1 MIENSEVFSSS
12 GNNETNTNSENVF
25 DDTQQLQSKTVD
37 NRNNYESVKTEP
49 QISSGEATYTND
61 ENAAIDNSL
70 MFSKGITPKESEWKR
85 SKNWEEASPLLCNIF
100 YCFYF
105 PFICRI
111 APLRE
116 ENIPQISD
124 KDKSQL
130 NTDMFRSNWDPV
142 TREYGRQMAE
152 YERKHKLN
160 RQFVF
165 FFFFLLLS
173 REIEFLLIFFKIFS
187 DHSIKKPK
195 YPSLLKIILKSY
207 FDLQL
212 FCAVICLLL
221 SFVFSFH
228 LYSVNLLYFLCVCL
242 FINNI

>member
-1 MIENSEVFSSS
+1 MIENSEVFSDS

-37 NRNNYESVKTEP
+37 NSKTYETVKTEP
-49 QISSGEATYTND
+49 QGSSGETTYTYD

-85 SKNWEEASPLLCNIF
+85 CKNWEEASPLICNIF

-130 NTDMFRSNWDPV
+130 NTDIFRSKWDPV
-142 TREYGRQMAE
+142 ARGYGRQMAE

-160 RQFVF
+160 RQFVLFSF
-165 FFFFLLLS
+165 FVL
-173 REIEFLLIFFKIFS
+173 REIE
-187 DHSIKKPK
+187 
-195 YPSLLKIILKSY
+195 Y
-207 FDLQL
+207 
-212 FCAVICLLL
+212 
-221 SFVFSFH
+221 VFT
-228 LYSVNLLYFLCVCL
+228 L
-242 FINNI
+242 NNF